1 VQNCSP
7 FAAVN
12 PELASV
18 LARSNAAAEHARKGF
33 RFFTTSGWVVMQHL
47 TSVISLT
54 ISLTQMRSV
63 GGRWRTSVGRAR
75 RIYLLLRPASVTSLT
90 EVGRNLGV
98 KDVQTNAM
106 AITNDIAWRFTPA
119 AGFGQLAG
127 NPFRDLRVTGD
138 PMGPK
143 DTNMGFISTPEEM
156 QQIRQHPQGLLGWM
170 DQRSA

>member
-1 VQNCSP
+1 
-7 FAAVN
+7 
-12 PELASV
+12 
-18 LARSNAAAEHARKGF
+18 
-33 RFFTTSGWVVMQHL
+33 
-47 TSVISLT
+47 
-54 ISLTQMRSV
+54 
-63 GGRWRTSVGRAR
+63 
-75 RIYLLLRPASVTSLT
+75 LLLRPASVTSLT

-127 NPFRDLRVTGD
+127 NPFRDLRVSVD